1 MGTEAA
7 PRSGPLANIRVIEM
21 GTMIAGPFCGQLFAD
36 HGAEVIKLEQPEV
49 GDPMRQWGKE
59 KPHGKALFW
68 PVLARNKLSATLN
81 AREEDGQLLVKKL
94 VEGADVLLQNFR
106 PGTMEKWG
114 LGFEELSA
122 INPKLVMIRVSGFGQ
137 TGPYAKRAGYGA
149 IGEAMGGPSLYNRRP
164 IATAQP
170 CWYIDRGLTSRNP
183 CLSRW
188 HDGAASGAAHGQ
200 GQVVD
205 ASIYRSV
212 LNMMENTVTEYDVGD
227 YIRERTGS
235 FLPKIAPSNVYP
247 TKEDVWLVIG
257 ANQDSVWAR
266 MAEAMGHPEWATDE
280 RFATHQA
287 RGINQ
292 IELDEI
298 ISDWTRHFAVADLEV
313 LLNEHGIP
321 NGKIYRAPE
330 MMEDPQFQARESIV
344 RVDHPEFGN
353 IAMQSVTPKFSETQG
368 AVRHPGPALGEHN
381 DYVWGEVVGKSVDE
395 IVNLKD
401 RWNNIAR
408 RKRAHTEHRQG
419 TTQCLRHGRYYTDEL
434 WIGNRLYIAEGHEA
448 EEITCA
454 VLWSME
460 VSAFAFQTPRFVRS

>member
-94 VEGADVLLQNFR
+94 VEGADVLLENFR

-149 IGEAMGGPSLYNRRP
+149 IGEAMGGLRYTTGDPSLPPSRAG
-164 IATAQP
+164 ISIGDSLAATHACLGGMMALHQA
-170 CWYIDRGLTSRNP
+170 RLTGR
-183 CLSRW
+183 
-188 HDGAASGAAHGQ
+188 

-205 ASIYRSV
+205 ASIYESV

-298 ISDWTRHFAVADLEV
+298 ISDWTRRFAVADLEV

-381 DYVWGEVVGKSVDE
+381 NYVWGEVVGKSVDE

-401 RWNNIAR
+401 RGVI
-408 RKRAHTEHRQG
+408 
-419 TTQCLRHGRYYTDEL
+419 
-434 WIGNRLYIAEGHEA
+434 
-448 EEITCA
+448 
-454 VLWSME
+454 
-460 VSAFAFQTPRFVRS
+460 

>member
-94 VEGADVLLQNFR
+94 VEGADVLLENFR

-137 TGPYAKRAGYGA
+137 TGPYARRAGYGA
-149 IGEAMGGPSLYNRRP
+149 IGEAMGGLRYTTGDPSLPPSRAG
-164 IATAQP
+164 ISIGDSLAATHACLGGMMALHQARLTG
-170 CWYIDRGLTSRNP
+170 RG
-183 CLSRW
+183 
-188 HDGAASGAAHGQ
+188 Q
-200 GQVVD
+200 MVD
-205 ASIYRSV
+205 ASIYESV

-287 RGINQ
+287 RGVNQ

-298 ISDWTRHFAVADLEV
+298 ISNWTKHFVVADLEA

-321 NGKIYRAPE
+321 NGKIFRAPE
-330 MMEDPQFQARESIV
+330 MLEDPQFQARKSIV

-353 IAMQSVTPKFSETQG
+353 VAMQNVAPKLSETQG

-395 IVNLKD
+395 IVYLKD
-401 RWNNIAR
+401 RGVI
-408 RKRAHTEHRQG
+408 
-419 TTQCLRHGRYYTDEL
+419 
-434 WIGNRLYIAEGHEA
+434 
-448 EEITCA
+448 
-454 VLWSME
+454 
-460 VSAFAFQTPRFVRS
+460 